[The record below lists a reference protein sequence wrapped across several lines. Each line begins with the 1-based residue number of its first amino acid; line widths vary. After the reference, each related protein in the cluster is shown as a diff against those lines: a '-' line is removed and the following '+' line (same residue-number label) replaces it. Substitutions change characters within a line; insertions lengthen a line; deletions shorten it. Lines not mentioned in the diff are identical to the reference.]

1 MLDIYI
7 CEDNKKQLS
16 LFTGYIRDALLIENL
31 DMQIVLASSDPD
43 EILEGMKAM
52 GVFFLDIDLKSRI
65 NGLTLAQEIR
75 KLQPRCFIIFITS
88 HSEMGFLTFQYKV
101 EPLDFIIK
109 SSTEDIKRKIH
120 DCLLNVQEK
129 ETSPANSQMGKFLL
143 RQSDRTI
150 SIGYDEILFFETSDN
165 IHKITL
171 HARQRLLE
179 FPGQLGDIEKEL
191 DQRFYRCH
199 RSYLVNTDNI
209 AEIDYGQLMIRMKN
223 GEICPVATRKKR
235 KTGCLRLGLFT
246 GKLQSGRIENTV
258 QAPGNRRLS
267 LSEESINLNH
277 ILK

>member
-43 EILEGMKAM
+43 EILEGMKASSNM

-120 DCLLNVQEK
+120 DCLQTARWGNFSSGSRTVPFPSAMTRSSFLK
-129 ETSPANSQMGKFLL
+129 LRITSTRSPFMPGSG
-143 RQSDRTI
+143 SW
-150 SIGYDEILFFETSDN
+150 S
-165 IHKITL
+165 
-171 HARQRLLE
+171 
-179 FPGQLGDIEKEL
+179 FPGSSEISKKNWTSG
-191 DQRFYRCH
+191 F
-199 RSYLVNTDNI
+199 TD
-209 AEIDYGQLMIRMKN
+209 
-223 GEICPVATRKKR
+223 AT
-235 KTGCLRLGLFT
+235 
-246 GKLQSGRIENTV
+246 
-258 QAPGNRRLS
+258 APTL
-267 LSEESINLNH
+267 
-277 ILK
+277 

>member
-43 EILEGMKAM
+43 EILEGMKASSNM

-143 RQSDRTI
+143 RQSERTI
-150 SIGYDEILFFETSDN
+150 SIGYDEILFLKLPITSTRSPFMPGRGSWSSQGSLEISKKNWTSGFTDATAP
-165 IHKITL
+165 TL
-171 HARQRLLE
+171 
-179 FPGQLGDIEKEL
+179 
-191 DQRFYRCH
+191 
-199 RSYLVNTDNI
+199 
-209 AEIDYGQLMIRMKN
+209 
-223 GEICPVATRKKR
+223 
-235 KTGCLRLGLFT
+235 
-246 GKLQSGRIENTV
+246 
-258 QAPGNRRLS
+258 
-267 LSEESINLNH
+267 
-277 ILK
+277 

>member
-43 EILEGMKAM
+43 EILEGMKASSNM

-120 DCLLNVQEK
+120 D
-129 ETSPANSQMGKFLL
+129 
-143 RQSDRTI
+143 
-150 SIGYDEILFFETSDN
+150 
-165 IHKITL
+165 
-171 HARQRLLE
+171 
-179 FPGQLGDIEKEL
+179 
-191 DQRFYRCH
+191 
-199 RSYLVNTDNI
+199 
-209 AEIDYGQLMIRMKN
+209 
-223 GEICPVATRKKR
+223 
-235 KTGCLRLGLFT
+235 
-246 GKLQSGRIENTV
+246 
-258 QAPGNRRLS
+258 
-267 LSEESINLNH
+267 
-277 ILK
+277 

>member
-16 LFTGYIRDALLIENL
+16 LFTGYIRDAVLIENL

-43 EILEGMKAM
+43 EILEGMKASSNM

-129 ETSPANSQMGKFLL
+129 ETSPANSQMGNFSSGSRTVPFPSAMTRSSFLKL
-143 RQSDRTI
+143 PITSTRSPSMPGRGSWSSQGSLEI
-150 SIGYDEILFFETSDN
+150 SKKNWTSGFTDATAP
-165 IHKITL
+165 TL
-171 HARQRLLE
+171 
-179 FPGQLGDIEKEL
+179 
-191 DQRFYRCH
+191 
-199 RSYLVNTDNI
+199 
-209 AEIDYGQLMIRMKN
+209 
-223 GEICPVATRKKR
+223 
-235 KTGCLRLGLFT
+235 
-246 GKLQSGRIENTV
+246 
-258 QAPGNRRLS
+258 
-267 LSEESINLNH
+267 
-277 ILK
+277 

>member
-43 EILEGMKAM
+43 EILEGMKASSNM

-109 SSTEDIKRKIH
+109 SRYRGYQAEDPR
-120 DCLLNVQEK
+120 L
-129 ETSPANSQMGKFLL
+129 PAECTGERDLPGK
-143 RQSDRTI
+143 QPD
-150 SIGYDEILFFETSDN
+150 
-165 IHKITL
+165 
-171 HARQRLLE
+171 
-179 FPGQLGDIEKEL
+179 
-191 DQRFYRCH
+191 
-199 RSYLVNTDNI
+199 
-209 AEIDYGQLMIRMKN
+209 
-223 GEICPVATRKKR
+223 GEISPPAV
-235 KTGCLRLGLFT
+235 GPYHFHRL
-246 GKLQSGRIENTV
+246 
-258 QAPGNRRLS
+258 
-267 LSEESINLNH
+267 
-277 ILK
+277 

>member
-43 EILEGMKAM
+43 EILEGMKESSNM

-109 SSTEDIKRKIH
+109 NSTEDIKRKIH

-129 ETSPANSQMGKFLL
+129 ETSPSNSQMGKFLL
-143 RQSDRTI
+143 RQSERTI

-235 KTGCLRLGLFT
+235 GL
-246 GKLQSGRIENTV
+246 K
-258 QAPGNRRLS
+258 NRMS
-267 LSEESINLNH
+267 
-277 ILK
+277 